1 MPAPTLGY
9 SLALMKR
16 PSPDSADHGRVEAV
30 ATAAAPLN
38 PRAAIAMQG
47 GKLGLLSLT
56 CVVYLVVSGGAY
68 GTEDAVRIAGPRLT
82 LLLCLL
88 VPLTL
93 SVPTALMAAELNALM
108 PVEGGFYFWVKEA
121 LGPFWGFA
129 EAYLT
134 LLYTAV
140 DMAIYP
146 VLFSAYLAFL
156 YPLGTGG
163 QLVVGIAL
171 VWLAGLLNF
180 LGVRP
185 AGDSA
190 IAADGAAAG
199 AVRGAGRAR
208 LRSSR
213 ALASAGRPDLR
224 ARLRARAR
232 RRTHD
237 HNLEFQRMGKRQRGR
252 GRDSRPAPHLPARA
266 RDRAADGGARL
277 PAAARRGALGRA

>member
-1 MPAPTLGY
+1 MNTAEPGFRRIERLEA
-9 SLALMKR
+9 AA
-16 PSPDSADHGRVEAV
+16 SAA
-30 ATAAAPLN
+30 AAAPLS

-56 CVVYLVVSGGAY
+56 CVIFLVVSGGAY

-82 LLLCLL
+82 LLLCML

-93 SVPTALMAAELNALM
+93 SIPTALMAAELNALM

-163 QLVVGIAL
+163 QLVVGSRWSGSPDCSTFSAC
-171 VWLAGLLNF
+171 G
-180 LGVRP
+180 RP
-185 AGDSA
+185 AT
-190 IAADGAAAG
+190 
-199 AVRGAGRAR
+199 AR
-208 LRSSR
+208 SC
-213 ALASAGRPDLR
+213 
-224 ARLRARAR
+224 
-232 RRTHD
+232 
-237 HNLEFQRMGKRQRGR
+237 
-252 GRDSRPAPHLPARA
+252 
-266 RDRAADGGARL
+266 
-277 PAAARRGALGRA
+277 

>member
-1 MPAPTLGY
+1 MT
-9 SLALMKR
+9 R
-16 PSPDSADHGRVEAV
+16 PSLDCAGDGQVE
-30 ATAAAPLN
+30 TAALARATTAPPPLN
-38 PRAAIAMQG
+38 PRAALVMQG

-56 CVVYLVVSGGAY
+56 CVIYLVVSGGAY

-93 SVPTALMAAELNALM
+93 SLPTALMAAELNALM

-146 VLFSAYLAFL
+146 VLFASYLSFIL
-156 YPLGTGG
+156 PLGPAA
-163 QLVVGIAL
+163 QIAIGIAL
-171 VWLAGLLNF
+171 VWAAGGLNL

-185 AGDSA
+185 VGIASVLLAA
-190 IAADGAAAG
+190 ILVSPFAILVIVGLP
-199 AVRGAGRAR
+199 R
-208 LRSSR
+208 LIHFTMPTPPLFGTD
-213 ALASAGRPDLR
+213 AL
-224 ARLRARAR
+224 
-232 RRTHD
+232 
-237 HNLEFQRMGKRQRGR
+237 
-252 GRDSRPAPHLPARA
+252 
-266 RDRAADGGARL
+266 
-277 PAAARRGALGRA
+277 GALGAGL

>member
-1 MPAPTLGY
+1 MNPP
-9 SLALMKR
+9 R
-16 PSPDSADHGRVEAV
+16 PDSAGHQRVEAA
-30 ATAAAPLN
+30 ATAAAPLS
-38 PRAAIAMQG
+38 PRVAIAMQG

-56 CVVYLVVSGGAY
+56 CVIYLVVSGGAY
-68 GTEDAVRIAGPRLT
+68 GTEDAVHIAGPRLT

-108 PVEGGFYFWVKEA
+108 PMEGGFYFWVKEA

-163 QLVVGIAL
+163 QLAIGIAL
-171 VWLAGLLNF
+171 VWLARLAHLLR
-180 LGVRP
+180 GV
-185 AGDSA
+185 
-190 IAADGAAAG
+190 AA
-199 AVRGAGRAR
+199 RG
-208 LRSSR
+208 
-213 ALASAGRPDLR
+213 SAG
-224 ARLRARAR
+224 
-232 RRTHD
+232 
-237 HNLEFQRMGKRQRGR
+237 G
-252 GRDSRPAPHLPARA
+252 
-266 RDRAADGGARL
+266 
-277 PAAARRGALGRA
+277 

>member
-1 MPAPTLGY
+1 
-9 SLALMKR
+9 MKR
-16 PSPDSADHGRVEAV
+16 ASPDSADAALRMAP
-30 ATAAAPLN
+30 ATAAAPLSA
-38 PRAAIAMQG
+38 RAAIAMQG

-56 CVVYLVVSGGAY
+56 CVIYLVVSGGAY

-82 LLLCLL
+82 LLLCVLA
-88 VPLTL
+88 PLTL
-93 SVPTALMAAELNALM
+93 SLPTALMAAELNALM

-134 LLYTAV
+134 LLYSAV

-163 QLVVGIAL
+163 QLAAGIAL

-185 AGDSA
+185 AGNSA
-190 IAADGAAAG
+190 
-199 AVRGAGRAR
+199 V
-208 LRSSR
+208 LLT
-213 ALASAGRPDLR
+213 ALL
-224 ARLRARAR
+224 L
-232 RRTHD
+232 
-237 HNLEFQRMGKRQRGR
+237 
-252 GRDSRPAPHLPARA
+252 APFA
-266 RDRAADGGARL
+266 
-277 PAAARRGALGRA
+277 ALGVLRVGPLA